1 VTLPILELAG
11 DIRDCAGRARDM
23 GNQEQADR
31 LHAIADELM
40 SLGRYKESRDS
51 TPPGVFAD
59 NQEARKTATERF
71 REARRL
77 LKGIPK

>member
-1 VTLPILELAG
+1 MTLPIVELAG
-11 DIRDCAGRARDM
+11 DIRDCAQRARDA
-23 GNQEQADR
+23 GHQALADR
-31 LHAIADELM
+31 LHAIADELA
-40 SLGRYKESRDS
+40 SLGRYRESRDS

-59 NQEARKTATERF
+59 NQQSRKTATERF